1 MPTDGQRGVATW
13 QPWGPGLQSIEDI
26 STGTGWLGV
35 DYTTGC
41 DTRWPG
47 RVTLG
52 PLLTSLDC
60 SGAGGTT
67 ANANGL
73 ALSNGMNATKFI
85 YVIRGTKWAKIKA
98 SDMSLISDGTETAL
112 GEAATSILYTKTAAG
127 TEEISFGMAATAYRV
142 ITTVGNTTTDTHSA
156 NSSSKILRIFGKGS
170 PADTYAG
177 LGQTSSV
184 ENTIYHNVLSG
195 STTMAAPN
203 WVTRATLTDSIQF
216 TGFGMSGNAWVPGTN
231 DGPYV
236 LDNDFQRFKPLIP
249 ELDLNTNHCFPGET
263 RVRPIGMVS
272 AVSRRRYSGKVVKL
286 TTASGHHL
294 TATPNHPVL
303 SNRGW
308 VAAGTLRKGD
318 KVFSYSLRERGTFVD
333 PDVVDIESPIEKV
346 FDLCKL
352 AGGRVERVLGA
363 PVQFHGDG
371 SDGEVEVVSVDR
383 KLWLGVVAALRQNR
397 AKDLLSSSD
406 KVHSLADSE
415 AVVGSLVGARSSAAP
430 CIEHGGCDSP
440 ALFGRQAL
448 VAQAKLFGGASALH
462 SRLHENTEDG
472 HSAHP
477 ERVSD
482 LLQGLTRN
490 VPADNVHTF
499 GRIPPQVEP
508 AQIGLSG
515 ECPAD
520 ALALVSESDPGLL
533 EGSVDSRVADPKFFA
548 DSTGRQPFLDVEA
561 DSLVAVD
568 WATFD
573 GHVYN
578 LTTSSGEY
586 LAESITVHNCAQMDT
601 WKLLNGLIIPLNNGL
616 LLMRN
621 EAQTSSFIGVEKYPF
636 NTSPI
641 TGRVSALAGT
651 PRWLYL
657 NYYNPVTTDTYLMAA
672 RPRQAGDPFGQEV
685 VYFPLAKMAST
696 ASNFLSNI
704 GTYGSRTLP
713 TLVMGKNS
721 DVYWFSEGRLDQF
734 PDDTSYTYAASG
746 SLYLTEMRREP
757 HWMKEIDYVEFE
769 TAGCTSTE
777 TITMK
782 IGYDGNATAQVGA
795 AVTSNGLQRFRMPK
809 TGDAKGR
816 RIKLQFDFARGGTTT
831 ATPQIV
837 STVRVGFH
845 YRALVVDGETAEE

>member
-156 NSSSKILRIFGKGS
+156 NSSSKKLRTLGKGS

-177 LGQTSSV
+177 LGQDGSSN
-184 ENTIYHNVLSG
+184 ENTIYHNVLTG
-195 STTMAAPN
+195 STTMASPN

-249 ELDLNTNHCFPGET
+249 ELDLNTNH
-263 RVRPIGMVS
+263 
-272 AVSRRRYSGKVVKL
+272 
-286 TTASGHHL
+286 
-294 TATPNHPVL
+294 
-303 SNRGW
+303 
-308 VAAGTLRKGD
+308 
-318 KVFSYSLRERGTFVD
+318 
-333 PDVVDIESPIEKV
+333 
-346 FDLCKL
+346 
-352 AGGRVERVLGA
+352 
-363 PVQFHGDG
+363 
-371 SDGEVEVVSVDR
+371 
-383 KLWLGVVAALRQNR
+383 
-397 AKDLLSSSD
+397 
-406 KVHSLADSE
+406 
-415 AVVGSLVGARSSAAP
+415 
-430 CIEHGGCDSP
+430 
-440 ALFGRQAL
+440 
-448 VAQAKLFGGASALH
+448 
-462 SRLHENTEDG
+462 
-472 HSAHP
+472 
-477 ERVSD
+477 
-482 LLQGLTRN
+482 
-490 VPADNVHTF
+490 
-499 GRIPPQVEP
+499 
-508 AQIGLSG
+508 
-515 ECPAD
+515 
-520 ALALVSESDPGLL
+520 
-533 EGSVDSRVADPKFFA
+533 
-548 DSTGRQPFLDVEA
+548 
-561 DSLVAVD
+561 
-568 WATFD
+568 
-573 GHVYN
+573 
-578 LTTSSGEY
+578 
-586 LAESITVHNCAQMDT
+586 CAQMDT

-845 YRALVVDGETAEE
+845 YRALVVDGETVEE